1 MNNKIF
7 LCFDHGE
14 KRIGVAVGQSVS
26 STATP
31 LETLKCVHGK
41 PDWNAV
47 SRLIKDWQPSDFIVG
62 LPLTMQGKRQP
73 ATDAAERFAR
83 QLHGRYH
90 LPFHFADE
98 RLSSHE
104 AKNRLQNTY
113 NIDAHAAQLILESW
127 LAERAQDRGDVTI

>member
-1 MNNKIF
+1 VSNSVF

-14 KRIGVAVGQSVS
+14 KRTGVAVGQSVS

-31 LETLKCVHGK
+31 LETLKCNRGS
-41 PDWNAV
+41 PDWNTV
-47 SRLIKDWQPSDFIVG
+47 SRLIKDWQPSAFVVG
-62 LPLTMQGKRQP
+62 KPLTMQGERQP

-83 QLHGRYH
+83 QLHGRYP
-90 LPFHFADE
+90 LPLHFADE

-104 AKNRLQNTY
+104 AKNRLKDTY

-127 LAERAQDRGDVTI
+127 LTEQAQDNGDVTI

>member
-1 MNNKIF
+1 M
-7 LCFDHGE
+7 
-14 KRIGVAVGQSVS
+14 GVAVGQSVS

-41 PDWNAV
+41 PNWNAV
-47 SRLIKDWQPSDFIVG
+47 SRLIKDWKPSAFVVG
-62 LPLTMQGKRQP
+62 KPLTLEGERQP

-83 QLHGRYH
+83 QLHGRYL
-90 LPFHFADE
+90 LPLHFADE

-104 AKNRLQNTY
+104 AKNRLKDTY

-127 LAERAQDRGDVTI
+127 LAEQAQNNDDVTI